1 MVKSSDLNFNDVMY
15 LAAFIEKW
23 IWDFLVKLVLY
34 CSLYI

>member
-15 LAAFIEKW
+15 FAACIEKW